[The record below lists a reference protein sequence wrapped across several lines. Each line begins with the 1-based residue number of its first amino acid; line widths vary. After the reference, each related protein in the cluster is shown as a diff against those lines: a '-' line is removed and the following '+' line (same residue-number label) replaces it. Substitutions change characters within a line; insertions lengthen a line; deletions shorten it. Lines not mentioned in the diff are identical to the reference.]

1 MKAKILIIEDNAENY
16 YLMRYL
22 LESFEYEVHGAETGL
37 TGLKLAPELMPD
49 CILLDIQLPEMD
61 GYKSPAPCAPTGCW
75 MISRSS
81 QLPPMPCREIRNGLW
96 PQALMPIS
104 KSPSIPNT
112 LWETWSITLELL
124 KKKGEL
130 YENSGS

>member
-61 GYKSPAPCAPTGCW
+61 GYEVA
-75 MISRSS
+75 RSLRTNRLLDDIPIIAVTS
-81 QLPPMPCREIRNGLW
+81 YAMQGDKERALASGANAYIEKPINPEHFVGDLEHYIGTFREKRGI
-96 PQALMPIS
+96 I
-104 KSPSIPNT
+104 
-112 LWETWSITLELL
+112 
-124 KKKGEL
+124 
-130 YENSGS
+130 